1 MKFSK
6 LWRVYVPNDDDDG
19 DDEDKNDAVDV
30 AKIDLPE
37 EDFPLTYIP
46 CCQSAGDR

>member
-6 LWRVYVPNDDDDG
+6 LWRVYVPDDDD

-46 CCQSAGDR
+46 RHQSAGDR